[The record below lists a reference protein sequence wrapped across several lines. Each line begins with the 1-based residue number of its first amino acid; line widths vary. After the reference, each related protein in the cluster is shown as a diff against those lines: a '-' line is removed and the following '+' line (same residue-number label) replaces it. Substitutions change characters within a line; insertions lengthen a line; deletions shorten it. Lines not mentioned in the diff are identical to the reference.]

1 LLVRGVDLTFG
12 GSGAAAA
19 ATTIAAAAAA
29 AAAAVE
35 ITFTIHGEESLT
47 QSPWEF
53 EIVKYDITEVFYRCD
68 TIFR

>member
-1 LLVRGVDLTFG
+1 MDLEFG
-12 GSGAAAA
+12 GSG
-19 ATTIAAAAAA
+19 AA